1 MNKKGELNVSLE
13 AIARLEEL
21 VERLL
26 AERVELQERNRTLT
40 GECDR
45 LVQDRSRVSD
55 ELDRLLDKLE
65 RLEGKS

>member
-1 MNKKGELNVSLE
+1 MSLE

-21 VERLL
+21 VDRLL
-26 AERVELQERNRTLT
+26 AERAELQERNRSLA

-45 LVQDRSRVSD
+45 LVKDRTRVSD

-65 RLEGKS
+65 RLGGKS

>member
-1 MNKKGELNVSLE
+1 MSLE

-26 AERVELQERNRTLT
+26 AERVELQERNSALT

-45 LVQDRSRVSD
+45 LVQDRTRVSN
-55 ELDRLLDKLE
+55 ELDRLLVKLE

>member
-1 MNKKGELNVSLE
+1 VS
-13 AIARLEEL
+13 LEEL

>member
-1 MNKKGELNVSLE
+1 MSLE

-26 AERVELQERNRTLT
+26 AERVELQERNRALT

-45 LVQDRSRVSD
+45 LVQDRTRVSN